1 MDKIKTYDC
10 VVIGGGFF
18 GSTLGLFLKE
28 YFDDVVVI
36 EQESDILQRA
46 SYINQAR
53 VHMGYHYPRS
63 LVTAFRSLVNF
74 PKFVMD
80 FKKAIK
86 DDFDKYYAISKVGS
100 KVNAKQF
107 YQMYKKMGAP
117 ISQVSAHI
125 KALFDDRLI
134 DEIFKVKEFA
144 FDAKILKEIVLE
156 KIDESGLEL
165 RLNRKVK
172 CIVMWGGGEKYS
184 NKNIKV
190 YICDNEPI
198 NAKFVFNC
206 TYAGLN
212 NILKNSNLPLLNL
225 KHEIT
230 EMSLIELPDE
240 IKNFSITIM
249 DGPFFSIMPFPSR
262 NLNTFSHVR
271 YTPHISWMDKEEYH
285 DGYEI
290 LKHYQK
296 ESNFRYMINDAKRY
310 IPLLQEAVYKD
321 SIYEVKTVQVKNE
334 IDDGRPI
341 LFTKDYEIKNFS
353 NIMGGKIDNIYEILE
368 TIKDTKEFLGIKKR
382 NLWNIF
388 SKV

>member
-125 KALFDDRLI
+125 KALFDDRLV

-165 RLNRKVK
+165 ILNRKVK
-172 CIVMWGGGEKYS
+172 CIVMGGGGR
-184 NKNIKV
+184 N
-190 YICDNEPI
+190 
-198 NAKFVFNC
+198 
-206 TYAGLN
+206 TQ
-212 NILKNSNLPLLNL
+212 
-225 KHEIT
+225 
-230 EMSLIELPDE
+230 
-240 IKNFSITIM
+240 ITISK
-249 DGPFFSIMPFPSR
+249 FIFAIM
-262 NLNTFSHVR
+262 N
-271 YTPHISWMDKEEYH
+271 
-285 DGYEI
+285 
-290 LKHYQK
+290 Q
-296 ESNFRYMINDAKRY
+296 
-310 IPLLQEAVYKD
+310 
-321 SIYEVKTVQVKNE
+321 
-334 IDDGRPI
+334 
-341 LFTKDYEIKNFS
+341 
-353 NIMGGKIDNIYEILE
+353 
-368 TIKDTKEFLGIKKR
+368 
-382 NLWNIF
+382 
-388 SKV
+388 